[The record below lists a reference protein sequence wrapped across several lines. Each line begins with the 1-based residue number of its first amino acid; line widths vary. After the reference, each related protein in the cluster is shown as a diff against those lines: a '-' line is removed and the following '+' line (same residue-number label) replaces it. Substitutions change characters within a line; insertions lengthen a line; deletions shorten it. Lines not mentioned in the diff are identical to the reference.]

1 MASAACI
8 FTPPL
13 TGGAMAPGHNYRMCV
28 CVCVCVCVCLICHML
43 CGWTLTVI
51 TFSYSGYYCVQ
62 GHTNVLVGV
71 KAEIGKP
78 KPMVPDEG
86 YLEFFVDW

>member
-1 MASAACI
+1 MQFDI
-8 FTPPL
+8 YF
-13 TGGAMAPGHNYRMCV
+13 
-28 CVCVCVCVCLICHML
+28 
-43 CGWTLTVI
+43 
-51 TFSYSGYYCVQ
+51 Q
-62 GHTNVLVGV
+62 GHTAVLVGV